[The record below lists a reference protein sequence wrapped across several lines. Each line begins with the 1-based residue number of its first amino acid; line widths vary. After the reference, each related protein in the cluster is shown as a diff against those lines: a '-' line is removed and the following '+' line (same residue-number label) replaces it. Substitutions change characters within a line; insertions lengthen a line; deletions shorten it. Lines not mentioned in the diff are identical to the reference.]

1 MNDDWTDEDSDIS
14 DDEIVIKT
22 DEDEPI
28 EELEAPKRGR
38 GRPRIVE
45 RVPPVPKEKKKRELT
60 QKQLDALAR
69 GRANRDAKRAE
80 RKTDQDETAKVKK
93 QQRDEAIVKK
103 AKRIRKKEIIEE
115 AVLQLSSEDEEDDL
129 TIKQVKRVVAKRKQ
143 AKKQAPKTKEPQNK
157 LIEEQPQAYIFY

>member
-45 RVPPVPKEKKKRELT
+45 RVPPVKKEKVK
-60 QKQLDALAR
+60 KQLDALAR

-143 AKKQAPKTKEPQNK
+143 AKKTKEPQNK
-157 LIEEQPQAYIFY
+157 LIEQEEPTQAYIFY